1 MGGKSRST
9 QKTSSSQQTTNIVND
24 GQFAGASGVDASRTD
39 IDYEVD
45 NSVRYDLDQDID
57 NSVRN
62 DYDLDQDIDNSVHYD
77 LDQDIDN
84 SQHLDQ
90 DIDNSV
96 EMNGEF
102 AGVTGN
108 VSVLDGG
115 AIEAGMDVALAGMD
129 AATDAMRIGGDL
141 GEHALSEMGNSV
153 DAMAGIASD
162 SFDFAQSGMD
172 SMADISGQAMGV
184 SEYALDEMG
193 DLSADALSE
202 MGSTTN
208 NALQLA
214 EYGMG
219 EMAGVTSDAFN
230 LVGDVSE
237 VALESNTQLSEN
249 ALTEMGNL
257 SVSSMDLAEHAISE
271 ASDVNRDLA
280 NSYLSAVTDASASNA
295 DYMATVTSDN
305 LSAMGDLSSH
315 AIDAMNGLAGELGT
329 GNQALMNNMGEQLTE
344 GFGLGVSTIAA
355 LSDNTSTT
363 LANSHQANLEVIAN
377 LSGDVLSNNQNLI
390 NSMTSNLGDAHSQNL
405 ASLAGTQQNISEF
418 LAEATEAN
426 VSANTQALERV
437 AALAKSTSLQGQDL
451 VADSA
456 SKMIKYV
463 SIAMGIGVS
472 VIAVSLVMRGG
483 K

>member
-24 GQFAGASGVDASRTD
+24 GQFAGASDVDASRTD
-39 IDYEVD
+39 IDYDV
-45 NSVRYDLDQDID
+45 D

-102 AGVTGN
+102 AGVSGTVN
-108 VSVLDGG
+108 VLDGG

-129 AATDAMRIGGDL
+129 AATDAIRIGGNL
-141 GEHALSEMGNSV
+141 SEHALSEMGNSV
-153 DAMAGIASD
+153 DAMAG
-162 SFDFAQSGMD
+162 
-172 SMADISGQAMGV
+172 V
-184 SEYALDEMG
+184 SEYAIDEMG

-237 VALESNTQLSEN
+237 VALDSNTQLSEN

-257 SVSSMDLAEHAISE
+257 SVSSLDLAEHAISE

-295 DYMATVTSDN
+295 DTMATVTSDN
-305 LSAMGDLSSH
+305 LNAMGDLSSH

-329 GNQALMNNMGEQLTE
+329 GNQALMNSMGEQLAE
-344 GFGLGVSTIAA
+344 GFGQGVSTIAA

-390 NSMTSNLGDAHSQNL
+390 NSMTSNLGNAHSENL

-418 LAEATEAN
+418 LADATEAN

>member
-1 MGGKSRST
+1 MGGKSESN

-24 GQFAGASGVDASRTD
+24 GQFAGAQGVDASRTD
-39 IDYEVD
+39 IDYDVD

-62 DYDLDQDIDNSVHYD
+62 DYDLDQDIDNS
-77 LDQDIDN
+77 
-84 SQHLDQ
+84 QHLDQ
-90 DIDNSV
+90 DIDNSIRYD
-96 EMNGEF
+96 GEF
-102 AGVTGN
+102 AGVSGTVN
-108 VSVLDGG
+108 VLDGG
-115 AIEAGMDVALAGMD
+115 AIEAGMGVALSGMD
-129 AATDAMRIGGDL
+129 AAVDAMRIGGNL

-153 DAMAGIASD
+153 DTMA
-162 SFDFAQSGMD
+162 
-172 SMADISGQAMGV
+172 GV

-219 EMAGVTSDAFN
+219 EMASVTNDAFE
-230 LVGDVSE
+230 LVGDVSQ
-237 VALESNTQLSEN
+237 VALDANSYVSEN
-249 ALTEMGNL
+249 ALSEMGGL
-257 SVSSMDLAEHAISE
+257 SGDALDLAQYAIGE

-280 NSYLSAVTDASASNA
+280 DNYLSALNDASASNA

-305 LSAMGDLSSH
+305 LNAMGDLSSH
-315 AIDAMNGLAGELGT
+315 AIESMNGLATELGT
-329 GNQALMNNMGEQLTE
+329 GNQALMHSMGEQLSE
-344 GFGLGVSTIAA
+344 GFSEGVSTIAA

-390 NSMTSNLGDAHSQNL
+390 NSMTSNLGDAHSENL
-405 ASLAGTQQNISEF
+405 ASLADTQQNIGEF
-418 LAEATEAN
+418 LAEATKDNINAN
-426 VSANTQALERV
+426 NAALTQV

-472 VIAVSLVMRGG
+472 VIAVALVVRGS

>member
-39 IDYEVD
+39 IDYDV
-45 NSVRYDLDQDID
+45 D

-102 AGVTGN
+102 AGVSGTVN
-108 VSVLDGG
+108 VLDGG

-129 AATDAMRIGGDL
+129 AATDAIRIGGNL
-141 GEHALSEMGNSV
+141 SEHALSEMGNSV
-153 DAMAGIASD
+153 DAMA
-162 SFDFAQSGMD
+162 
-172 SMADISGQAMGV
+172 GV

-295 DYMATVTSDN
+295 DTMATVTSDN
-305 LSAMGDLSSH
+305 LNAMGDLSSH
-315 AIDAMNGLAGELGT
+315 AIDAMQGLAGELGT

-344 GFGLGVSTIAA
+344 GFGQGVSTIAA

-405 ASLAGTQQNISEF
+405 ASLADTQQNIGEF
-418 LAEATEAN
+418 LADATKDNINAN
-426 VSANTQALERV
+426 SAALTQV

-463 SIAMGIGVS
+463 SIAMGVGVT
-472 VIAVSLVMRGG
+472 VIAVALVMRGG

>member
-24 GQFAGASGVDASRTD
+24 GQFAGASNVDASRTD
-39 IDYEVD
+39 IDYDVD

-84 SQHLDQ
+84 S
-90 DIDNSV
+90 V

-102 AGVTGN
+102 AGVSGTVN
-108 VSVLDGG
+108 VLDGG
-115 AIEAGMDVALAGMD
+115 AIEAGMDAALAGMD

-153 DAMAGIASD
+153 DAMAG
-162 SFDFAQSGMD
+162 
-172 SMADISGQAMGV
+172 V

-202 MGSTTN
+202 MGGTTR

-214 EYGMG
+214 EAGMG
-219 EMAGVTSDAFN
+219 EMAGVTSNAFN

-237 VALESNTQLSEN
+237 VALDSNTQLSEN

-295 DYMATVTSDN
+295 DTMATVTSNN

-315 AIDAMNGLAGELGT
+315 AIDAMNGLAGEFGT

-344 GFGLGVSTIAA
+344 GFGQGVSTIAA

-390 NSMTSNLGDAHSQNL
+390 NSMTSNLGNAHSENL

>member
-39 IDYEVD
+39 IDYDV
-45 NSVRYDLDQDID
+45 D

-102 AGVTGN
+102 AGVSGTVN
-108 VSVLDGG
+108 VLDGG
-115 AIEAGMDVALAGMD
+115 AIEAGMDVALAGMG
-129 AATDAMRIGGDL
+129 AATDAMRIGGNL

-153 DAMAGIASD
+153 DAMA
-162 SFDFAQSGMD
+162 
-172 SMADISGQAMGV
+172 GV

-214 EYGMG
+214 EYGLG

-315 AIDAMNGLAGELGT
+315 AIDSNSDVSLAALENMGGVTSDNLSAMGDLSSHAIDAMNGLAGELGT
-329 GNQALMNNMGEQLTE
+329 GNQALMNNIGEQLTE
-344 GFGLGVSTIAA
+344 GFGQGVSTIAA

-390 NSMTSNLGDAHSQNL
+390 NSMTSNLGNAHSENL